1 MVVVA
6 LRDKVHFSWI
16 DVMSEV
22 TVELSERIRN
32 VELEPLEGNVAV
44 DKLPPG
50 QLAFPGDPY
59 CKHQRVSKSAVCLLR
74 CLRTS
79 SECKYIS

>member
-1 MVVVA
+1 VVVVE
-6 LRDKVHFSWI
+6 LRDEEHFSWI

-50 QLAFPGDPY
+50 RLAFPGDPY
-59 CKHQRVSKSAVCLLR
+59 CKNQRVSKSALYLLR

-79 SECKYIS
+79 SECR